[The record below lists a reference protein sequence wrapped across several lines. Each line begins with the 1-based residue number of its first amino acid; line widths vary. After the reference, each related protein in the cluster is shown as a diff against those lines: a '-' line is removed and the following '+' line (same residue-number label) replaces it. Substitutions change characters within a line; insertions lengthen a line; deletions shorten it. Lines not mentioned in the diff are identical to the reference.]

1 MQRRIAIFASG
12 EGSNFEAIVRACQQ
26 GRIGAECVLLVCDK
40 PGAQAVERAKRLGVE
55 SFVFSA
61 RDFESKAA
69 YEAEIVRRLDEAEV
83 ELVCLAGYMR
93 IVGEVLLGSYEGRII
108 NIHPSLL
115 PAFRGANAV
124 EQAIEYGVKVF
135 GITIHWVDEALD
147 GGCIIA
153 QEAFAYDGNDAA
165 EVHAIGQKIEH
176 RLYVETIKK
185 LLNE

>member
-1 MQRRIAIFASG
+1 MKRLAVFASG
-12 EGSNFEAIVRACQQ
+12 EGSNFEAIVTACRR
-26 GRIGAECVLLVCDK
+26 GELDAEVVIMVCDRPTANVIEK
-40 PGAQAVERAKRLGVE
+40 AKRYDIP
-55 SFVFSA
+55 SFVFSSKDYA
-61 RDFESKAA
+61 SKAD
-69 YEAEIVRRLDEAEV
+69 YERDIVMQLDAAKV
-83 ELVCLAGYMR
+83 DLVCLAGYMR
-93 IVGEVLLGSYEGRII
+93 ILSPVLLSAYNHRII

-135 GITIHWVDEALD
+135 GITIHWVDETLD

>member
-1 MQRRIAIFASG
+1 MKRLAVFASG
-12 EGSNFEAIVRACQQ
+12 EGSNFEAIVTACRR
-26 GRIGAECVLLVCDK
+26 GELDAEVVIMVCDRPTANVIEK
-40 PGAQAVERAKRLGVE
+40 AKRYDIP
-55 SFVFSA
+55 SFVFSSKDYA
-61 RDFESKAA
+61 SKAD
-69 YEAEIVRRLDEAEV
+69 YERDIVMQLDAAKV
-83 ELVCLAGYMR
+83 DLVCLAGYMR
-93 IVGEVLLGSYEGRII
+93 ILSPVLLSAYNHRII